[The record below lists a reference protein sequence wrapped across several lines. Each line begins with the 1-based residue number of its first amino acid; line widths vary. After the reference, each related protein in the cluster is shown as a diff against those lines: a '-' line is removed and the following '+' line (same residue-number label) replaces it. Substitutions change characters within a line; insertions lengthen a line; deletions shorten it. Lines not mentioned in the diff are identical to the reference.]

1 MSARRGKLARLPV
14 AVREEVNRR
23 LQNGVPGHELVG
35 WLNGLPEVK
44 AVLRSHFGGVPI
56 SEKNLSGWRRG
67 GFQDALVRERI
78 FVDAQ
83 EMAADVKYERTVKDP
98 RLRENLPALLALRHA
113 DLLMNWKDEATPEFQ
128 RKLDAL
134 SGLSR
139 QILALRRS
147 EMRGKDEG

>member
-1 MSARRGKLARLPV
+1 MSARRGKVARLPV

-23 LQNGVPGHELVG
+23 LQNGVPGQELVA

-44 AVLRSHFGGVPI
+44 ALLESQFGGVPV

-83 EMAADVKYERTVKDP
+83 EMAADAKCERTVKDP
-98 RLRENLPALLALRHA
+98 RLRENLPALLSLRQA
-113 DLLMNWKDEATPEFQ
+113 ALLMNWKNEATPEFQ

-139 QILALRRS
+139 QILALRRGY
-147 EMRGKDEG
+147 EKE

>member
-1 MSARRGKLARLPV
+1 MSARRGKVARLPV

-44 AVLRSHFGGVPI
+44 AVLESEFGGVPI

-83 EMAADVKYERTVKDP
+83 EMAADAACERTVKDP
-98 RLRENLPALLALRHA
+98 RLRENLPALLSLRHA
-113 DLLMNWKDEATPEFQ
+113 ELLMNWKNEATPEFQ

-134 SGLSR
+134 CGLSR
-139 QILALRRS
+139 QIMALRRRY
-147 EMRGKDEG
+147 EKE